1 MEKYTKTTEEN
12 TFSKLGQIQM
22 IRDKK
27 RKLLSALAL
36 SMWIGRQINDERN
49 ISDIRTKVKE
59 CRWQTGIKAVEK
71 MHVRTWLTEPTA
83 NYDNTTERHE
93 TDRQPLPL
101 PYIVE
106 DLQQEKTLIL

>member
-1 MEKYTKTTEEN
+1 MIELHQQPRLLKKT
-12 TFSKLGQIQM
+12 LGEIQM

-59 CRWQTGIKAVEK
+59 CR
-71 MHVRTWLTEPTA
+71 
-83 NYDNTTERHE
+83 
-93 TDRQPLPL
+93 
-101 PYIVE
+101 
-106 DLQQEKTLIL
+106 

>member
-1 MEKYTKTTEEN
+1 MTSEEN

-59 CRWQTGIKAVEK
+59 CR
-71 MHVRTWLTEPTA
+71 
-83 NYDNTTERHE
+83 
-93 TDRQPLPL
+93 
-101 PYIVE
+101 
-106 DLQQEKTLIL
+106 